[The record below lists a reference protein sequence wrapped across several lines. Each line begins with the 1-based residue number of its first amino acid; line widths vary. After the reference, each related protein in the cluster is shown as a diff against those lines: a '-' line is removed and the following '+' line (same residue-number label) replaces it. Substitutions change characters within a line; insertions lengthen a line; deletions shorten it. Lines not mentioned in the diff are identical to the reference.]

1 MRLAREGTMSDGET
15 KNPVFKNVT
24 RYATPDERDQVER
37 IELDPKDLDG
47 FMELLR
53 KGLIEAASMH
63 DAAVQGCMALN
74 AELSIRLSRPVYNA
88 ETDMVE
94 ELVGTESVRGS
105 LRASKIMKDDCDPEQ
120 SGSE

>member
-1 MRLAREGTMSDGET
+1 MSDGEL

-47 FMELLR
+47 FMELLK

-94 ELVGTESVRGS
+94 ELVGTERVRGS
-105 LRASKIMKDDCDPEQ
+105 LRASKVMKGDCGPEK